1 MDDLLSN
8 LSALEEAVKIAKSLI
23 DISLE
28 NMKDD

>member
-1 MDDLLSN
+1 MDDLLQN
-8 LSALEEAVKIAKSLI
+8 KPALNEAVKIAKSLI